1 MFTRIVE
8 CNVKP
13 GKSEEFTRKIDQEII
28 PILKDQPGFVD
39 ESILVST
46 KDREQ
51 VFSISTWRTR
61 EDAERYNREQYSK
74 IVSRVESLLN
84 APPKVQTFEVRSSVT
99 HKIASGK
106 AA

>member
-46 KDREQ
+46 TNREQ
-51 VFSISTWRTR
+51 IFSISTWRSR
-61 EDAERYNREQYSK
+61 EDAERYNREHYPR
-74 IVSRVESLLN
+74 IVSRVEPLLTG
-84 APPKVQTFEVRSSVT
+84 PPEVQTFEVRSSVT

>member
-28 PILKDQPGFVD
+28 PILKDQKGFVD

-46 KDREQ
+46 TDKEQ
-51 VFSISTWRTR
+51 IFSISTWQSR
-61 EDAERYNREQYSK
+61 EDAERYNRDHYPK
-74 IVSRVESLLN
+74 IVSRIESFLN

-99 HKIASGK
+99 LKIASGK

>member
-28 PILKDQPGFVD
+28 PILKDQQGFVD

-46 KDREQ
+46 TNREQ
-51 VFSISTWRTR
+51 IFSISTWHSR
-61 EDAERYNREQYSK
+61 EDAERYHREHYPR
-74 IVSRVESLLN
+74 IVSRVESLLI
-84 APPKVQTFEVRSSVT
+84 APPEVQTFEVRSSVT
-99 HKIASGK
+99 HKIAAGK